1 VALVYWEMVFSPP
14 GMAWRSASSGTDWFG
29 EWKKFLG
36 EKWKRSVNKDM
47 WNQTLEFAL
56 KSMEDETL
64 GFWSEE
70 AAWPGVID
78 EFVVW
83 CREREGMEIDP

>member
-1 VALVYWEMVFSPP
+1 MVFSPP
-14 GMAWRSASSGTDWFG
+14 GIRWVTTGANGTTDWLG
-29 EWKKFLG
+29 EWKAFLG
-36 EKWKRSVNKDM
+36 EKWTRSVNKDM

-56 KSMEDETL
+56 KTMEDETL
-64 GFWSEE
+64 GFWSED

-83 CREREGMEIDP
+83 CRERKVGGVGMEVDS